1 MTKEK
6 VRLSYRLT
14 KELYDKIL
22 NSAKTKGVTVNTEI
36 NWILWEYYFSGTA
49 SRQDGRKCSY
59 EQSCI
64 E

>member
-49 SRQDGRKCSY
+49 SRHDGRK
-59 EQSCI
+59 
-64 E
+64 